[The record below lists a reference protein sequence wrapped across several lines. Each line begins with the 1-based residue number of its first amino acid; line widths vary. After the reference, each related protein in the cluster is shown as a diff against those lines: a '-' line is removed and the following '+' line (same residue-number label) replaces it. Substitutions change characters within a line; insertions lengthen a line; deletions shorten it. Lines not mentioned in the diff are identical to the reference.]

1 MKIESKFSKNLIFL
15 SPKSLTKN
23 HKPQFNEDFSN
34 TTNIIKNQTFTFV
47 LFSDMF
53 KKSLILPLM
62 ILLFSV
68 SFAYSPMSKIQHQQ
82 IDLQLSGFSNLSK
95 SEKSKEADFF
105 LRLAQKSLEIR
116 QAFNGG
122 KGKIP
127 GAKLTPTDKLY
138 IKKKIEVL
146 SNYSKSDLEKEM
158 KDLKE
163 TQLMS
168 YEL

>member
-1 MKIESKFSKNLIFL
+1 MKIESKFSKNLTFL
-15 SPKSLTKN
+15 SQKSLTKN
-23 HKPQFNEDFSN
+23 HKLQFNEDFSK
-34 TTNIIKNQTFTFV
+34 TTNINKNQTFTFV
-47 LFSDMF
+47 LFSNMF
-53 KKSLILPLM
+53 KKLLILPLM

-116 QAFNGG
+116 QAFNEG

-163 TQLMS
+163 IQLMS